1 MPYLFLIITV
11 FIWALNGVVGKA
23 VTPYLQPMAMGFWR
37 WAIAVVILLA
47 FAWRHVRADWPEL
60 RRHWRMMLVFGFL
73 GAGLHNAIAFWGLKY
88 TTAVNGTLLNSAVPI
103 LMVAMSWL
111 LFRERLTRG
120 QAAGIGISTLGVLCI
135 LVRGDPANL
144 LLLRL
149 KPGDLLMLTSM
160 LMWATYTVCLR
171 NKPAGVHPF
180 SLIVG
185 TAVVG
190 LAIVGPLYALEHA
203 LGVRVD
209 WRWESVAALLFAGIF
224 SSFIAYVL
232 WNRAVAQVGANV
244 ASTFMH
250 LGPVFGT
257 ALAWLL
263 LGERLHLFHVAGVAA
278 IFAGIVVVTRSR
290 RAHVPDALK
299 AAAPDG

>member
-1 MPYLFLIITV
+1 MPYLFLVITV

-120 QAAGIGISTLGVLCI
+120 QAAGIVISTLGCS
-135 LVRGDPANL
+135 A
-144 LLLRL
+144 
-149 KPGDLLMLTSM
+149 S
-160 LMWATYTVCLR
+160 W
-171 NKPAGVHPF
+171 
-180 SLIVG
+180 
-185 TAVVG
+185 
-190 LAIVGPLYALEHA
+190 
-203 LGVRVD
+203 
-209 WRWESVAALLFAGIF
+209 SVAI
-224 SSFIAYVL
+224 
-232 WNRAVAQVGANV
+232 
-244 ASTFMH
+244 
-250 LGPVFGT
+250 
-257 ALAWLL
+257 
-263 LGERLHLFHVAGVAA
+263 
-278 IFAGIVVVTRSR
+278 R
-290 RAHVPDALK
+290 RTCCCC
-299 AAAPDG
+299 G